1 MAQFMIDDEMFAE
14 SLDVPGGFVSAE
26 GLGFMLARNAPP
38 AGATSDFHYGRM
50 FRRPDLPPHRPERA
64 GLIELGL
71 NMRESA
77 DPGLNLSLPA
87 GYVYLGQFI
96 DHDLSFNAKTN
107 NLPTE
112 FGEPE
117 DELSLRSPALDLDSL
132 YGFDPAALKQSPLG
146 QRIYADDGI
155 RLRVGDTRGDK
166 DGGVGQ
172 VFPNDLP
179 RNGDPAK
186 QEAAAIVD
194 PRNDENLAVAQTHL
208 SFVKF
213 HNAVVERLSGKLSGV
228 ALFEAA
234 REQVVRHYQW
244 IILRDYLPRVIEPA
258 VLKDVI
264 EHGCQHLVFAADEQ
278 PFVPFEFA
286 MAAFR
291 FGHSLVKPTYQW
303 NKVFQSKPHGLSAAA
318 LIDLFT
324 FTGFGQQ
331 ALFNR
336 VRLLSTWIID
346 WTRFYDF
353 AGFPGVENNPRS
365 NQARKITPSLVAALT
380 KLPPFSKDEE
390 ETMGSL
396 PMRNLLRGRTLGVP
410 SGHSVAARLGV
421 PELTADEVKEQA
433 DPARREILERHGF
446 DRETPL
452 WYYILKEAEK
462 RHEGERLGP
471 VGSRIMAETF
481 VALIKRSEFSILP
494 REATGE
500 PVWQPD
506 LGIRPGEFS
515 MPDLLYFV
523 HKGFGNHLNPLG
535 T

>member
-1 MAQFMIDDEMFAE
+1 MLQFMINDEMFVE
-14 SLDVPGGFVSAE
+14 SLDVPGGFIAAE
-26 GLGFMLARNAPP
+26 ALGFMLTRNAPP
-38 AGATSDFHYGRM
+38 VGAIGDFRYGRM
-50 FRRPDLPPHRPERA
+50 FRRPNLQPHRPERA

-77 DPGLNLSLPA
+77 DPGINRLLPA

-107 NLPTE
+107 ISPTE

-117 DELSLRSPALDLDSL
+117 DEVSLRSPALDLDSL
-132 YGFDPAALKQSPLG
+132 YGFDPETLKQTELG
-146 QRIYADDGI
+146 KKIYEADGI
-155 RLRVGDTRGDK
+155 RLRVGETRGDPK
-166 DGGVGQ
+166 GGVSQ
-172 VFPNDLP
+172 DFPNDLP
-179 RNGDPAK
+179 RQGDPTK
-186 QEAAAIVD
+186 REAAAIVD

-208 SFVKF
+208 SFIKF
-213 HNAVVERLSGKLSGV
+213 HNAVVERLSGMLSGV
-228 ALFEAA
+228 KLFEAA

-244 IILRDYLPRVIEPA
+244 IILRDYLPKVIEPG

-264 EHGCQHLVFAADEQ
+264 EHGCQHLVFAEDEQ
-278 PFVPFEFA
+278 LFVPFEFA

-303 NKVFQSKPHGLSAAA
+303 NGVFQSKPHGVSRAT

-331 ALFNR
+331 NLFNR

-346 WTRFYDF
+346 WTRFYNF
-353 AGFPGVENNPRS
+353 EGFPGVVNNPRS
-365 NQARKITPSLVAALT
+365 NQARKITPSLVAAMT

-410 SGHSVAARLGV
+410 SGQSVAARLKI
-421 PELTADEVKEQA
+421 PSLTEVEVKEQA
-433 DPARREILERHGF
+433 DPTRREILERRGF

-452 WYYILKEAEK
+452 WYYILREAEK
-462 RHEGERLGP
+462 HHEGERLGP
-471 VGSRIMAETF
+471 VGSRIVAETF
-481 VALIKRSEFSILP
+481 VALIKRSSVSILP
-494 REATGE
+494 REPTGE
-500 PVWQPD
+500 PIWQPD

-523 HKGFGNHLNPLG
+523 HKVFGNHLNPIDK
-535 T
+535 